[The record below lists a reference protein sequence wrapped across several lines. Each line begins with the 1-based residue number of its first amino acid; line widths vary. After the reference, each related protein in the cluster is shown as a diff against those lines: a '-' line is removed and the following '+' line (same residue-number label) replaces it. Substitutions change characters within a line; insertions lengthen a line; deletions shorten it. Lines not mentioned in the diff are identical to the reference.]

1 MNSIRERIQRT
12 CLDTLKKALAPVPVW
27 RYPTAPINRE
37 ASPALLLMTESDV
50 VLARVNDRVERALSI
65 RLVAITRGR
74 DAFEQAD
81 RLAVAAHTA
90 LMRDANVGGL
100 AYALLEIDAEW
111 DAEDADA
118 GAVALPLRYEVRYR
132 THIHDLTRDGS
143 VL

>member
-1 MNSIRERIQRT
+1 M
-12 CLDTLKKALAPVPVW
+12 APVPVW

-81 RLAVAAHTA
+81 QLAVAAHTT

-132 THIHDLTRDGS
+132 THIHDLTRCGDVS
-143 VL
+143 